1 MFWMFYNFNKTIG
14 LIRKLQITLPRPSL
28 STIYK
33 SFLRPHLYNG
43 DIIYDQANK
52 ESFQQKVESIQY
64 NIALVITGAFRGGR
78 ETFWIVRFV
87 VYATQAV
94 VRKNMLLL

>member
-1 MFWMFYNFNKTIG
+1 MFYNFNKTIG
-14 LIRKLQITLPRPSL
+14 LIRKLQTTLPRPSL

-64 NIALVITGAFRGGR
+64 NIALVITGAFRGR
-78 ETFWIVRFV
+78 ETF
-87 VYATQAV
+87 
-94 VRKNMLLL
+94 